1 MAIAPVE
8 AQLRRADLDQGPQVD
23 RLERVAPDRLSVAL
37 WLIAIAGLSVALRIV
52 LLAEVHGPWVFSDEL
67 YYQKLAQS
75 IGQGGHLGLFNK
87 HGLSVP
93 PLYSVV
99 LAPIYALGAS
109 GSAAYAW
116 IKIVNAILMSL
127 SVIPIY
133 KIARF
138 VLPRRSSIGVAAL
151 SALAPLM
158 YYTAL
163 TMSENL
169 AYPLFLASVWAMLVA
184 VRSPS
189 RRADAVLLISI
200 AAASATRLQ
209 LVVLFPAALTAVV
222 LAGALGR
229 KGSAK
234 SLKSLASL
242 FRHLWRQ
249 HRLLIG
255 SAAGLIVLLG
265 TGRLLALTGIYAGAF
280 QEGFP
285 NVPRVLEEI
294 VWHLAGL
301 DLAVGVIPFVGA
313 LVAAYAFLKYGA
325 RREVGVFA
333 SVAVSV
339 TIWLLLEVGFFGD
352 YVARSGQIPRIHERY
367 VFYVLPLFVIALL
380 AAVRLPASKAPFRVY
395 EAAAVVAA
403 ALPAVIPFRSV
414 INNTIVA
421 DSFALQPYGKA
432 VGDIIVPTAHATLA
446 AVCGAVL
453 LALIFLL
460 LRNRT
465 VGIGV
470 LVLVVFLFMSAL
482 VRSRVVGAARGATA
496 AVLPAHRDWVDRTN
510 PSSDVALVAGPGTS
524 DLAIFETAFN
534 NLSISRVYYVCT
546 PVLGAAFGEQRI
558 WADQGGRLR
567 DATGYVNAGYLVV
580 PPALKVRGRVVAR
593 DTKGHLALIASADG
607 HARVAIAKRGIMNCG
622 SA

>member
-1 MAIAPVE
+1 VAIAPVE

-75 IGQGGHLGLFNK
+75 IGRAGHLGLFNK

-116 IKIVNAILMSL
+116 IKVVNAILMSL

-138 VLPRRSSIGVAAL
+138 VLPRRSSLVVAAL

-200 AAASATRLQ
+200 AAASAARLQ

-229 KGSAK
+229 KGSE
-234 SLKSLASL
+234 KSLASL
-242 FRHLWRQ
+242 FRDLWRQ

-255 SAAGLIVLLG
+255 SAAALIVLLG
-265 TGRLLALTGIYAGAF
+265 TGRLFALTGIYAGAF
-280 QEGFP
+280 QQGLP

-325 RREVGVFA
+325 RREVAVFA
-333 SVAVSV
+333 SVSVSV

-367 VFYVLPLFVIALL
+367 LFYVLPLFVIALL
-380 AAVRLPASKAPFRVY
+380 AAVRLPASNAPFRVY

-432 VGDIIVPTAHATLA
+432 VGDIIVPIAHATVA
-446 AVCGAVL
+446 AVCGAGL

-465 VGIGV
+465 VGVGV
-470 LVLVVFLFMSAL
+470 LVVVVFLFMSAL
-482 VRSRVVGAARGATA
+482 VRSRVVGAAGGATA
-496 AVLPAHRDWVDRTN
+496 AVLPAHRDWVDRRN

-524 DLAIFETAFN
+524 DLAVFETAFN

-546 PVLGAAFGEQRI
+546 PVLGAPFGEQRI
-558 WADQGGRLR
+558 WADQAGRLR

-580 PPALKVRGRVVAR
+580 PSALKVRGRVVAR
-593 DTKGHLALIASADG
+593 DTKGHLALIASPDG
-607 HARVAIAKRGIMNCG
+607 YARVPTAKRGIMSCG

>member
-1 MAIAPVE
+1 MAIAPAE

-75 IGQGGHLGLFNK
+75 IGRLGHLGLFNE

-133 KIARF
+133 NIARF
-138 VLPRRSSIGVAAL
+138 VLPRRSSLVVAGL

-163 TMSENL
+163 AMSENL

-200 AAASATRLQ
+200 AAASAARLQ
-209 LVVLFPAALTAVV
+209 LVVLFPAALTAVI

-229 KGSAK
+229 KGSEK
-234 SLKSLASL
+234 SPASL
-242 FRHLWRQ
+242 FRDLWRQ
-249 HRLLIG
+249 HRLLTG
-255 SAAGLIVLLG
+255 SAAALIVLLG
-265 TGRLLALTGIYAGAF
+265 TGRLFAVTGIYAGAL
-280 QEGFP
+280 QQGFP

-325 RREVGVFA
+325 RREVAVFA

-352 YVARSGQIPRIHERY
+352 YVARSAQIPRIHERY
-367 VFYVLPLFVIALL
+367 LFYVLPLFVIALL

-414 INNTIVA
+414 VNNTIVA

-432 VGDIIVPTAHATLA
+432 VGDTIVPIAHATVA
-446 AVCGAVL
+446 DVCGAGL
-453 LALIFLL
+453 LALIFIL

-465 VGIGV
+465 VGVGV
-470 LVLVVFLFMSAL
+470 LVVVVFLFMSAL

-496 AVLPAHRDWVDRTN
+496 AVLPVHRDWVDRTN

-524 DLAIFETAFN
+524 DLAVFETAFN

-546 PVLGAAFGEQRI
+546 PVLGAPFGERRI
-558 WADQGGRLR
+558 WADQAGRLR

-580 PPALKVRGRVVAR
+580 PSALKVRGRVVAR
-593 DTKGHLALIASADG
+593 DTKGHLALIASPDG
-607 HARVAIAKRGIMNCG
+607 HARVPTAKRGIMSCG

>member
-1 MAIAPVE
+1 VAIAPVE

-23 RLERVAPDRLSVAL
+23 RLERVARDRLSVAL
-37 WLIAIAGLSVALRIV
+37 WLIAIAVLSVALRIV

-75 IGQGGHLGLFNK
+75 IGRAGHLGLFNK

-109 GSAAYAW
+109 GSAAYEW

-138 VLPRRSSIGVAAL
+138 VLPRRSSLVVAAL

-163 TMSENL
+163 AMSENL

-200 AAASATRLQ
+200 AAASAARLQ
-209 LVVLFPAALTAVV
+209 LVVLFPAALTAVA
-222 LAGALGR
+222 LAGTLAR
-229 KGSAK
+229 KRSERY
-234 SLKSLASL
+234 LAGL
-242 FRHLWRQ
+242 FSDLWKQ

-255 SAAGLIVLLG
+255 SAATLIVLLG
-265 TGRLLALTGIYAGAF
+265 TGRLFALTGVYGGLL
-280 QEGFP
+280 QQGFP

-294 VWHLAGL
+294 VRHLAGL

-325 RREVGVFA
+325 RREVAVFA

-352 YVARSGQIPRIHERY
+352 YVTRSAEIPRIHERY
-367 VFYVLPLFVIALL
+367 LFYVLPLFVIALL

-432 VGDIIVPTAHATLA
+432 IGDTIVPIAHATLA
-446 AVCGAVL
+446 AVCAAGL
-453 LALIFLL
+453 FALIFVL

-465 VGIGV
+465 LAVGL
-470 LVLVVFLFMSAL
+470 LVLLVFVFMSAL

-524 DLAIFETAFN
+524 DLAVFETAFN
-534 NLSISRVYYVCT
+534 NLSISRVYFVCT
-546 PVLGAAFGEQRI
+546 PVLGAPFGEQRI
-558 WADQGGRLR
+558 WADQAGRLR

-580 PPALKVRGRVVAR
+580 PSALKIRGRVVAR
-593 DTKGHLALIASADG
+593 DTKGHLALIASPDG
-607 HARVAIAKRGIMNCG
+607 HPRVPTAKRGTTSCG